1 MGRFEVRIL
10 PSVRKDLRGFPKESV
25 RRILSTIEELAK
37 NPRPSGCKKLT
48 SSNLFRLR
56 IGAYRIVYEVR
67 DAEVVIVVVKVG
79 HRKDVY
85 R

>member
-1 MGRFEVRIL
+1 MGRFEIRIL
-10 PSVRKDLRGFPKESV
+10 PSVRKDLRGIPNEAL

-37 NPRPSGCKKLT
+37 NPRPSGCKRLT

-56 IGAYRIVYEVR
+56 VGAYRIVYEVR
-67 DAEVVIVVVKVG
+67 DAEVVVVVVKVG
-79 HRKDVY
+79 HRREVY